1 MGVNIEIIFTFDD
14 MEQTQLE
21 RILVNAAAIR
31 KITVGD
37 PLTGMKFI
45 VGNEIGRKDN
55 RLGHI
60 TKIVYDQ
67 NSFYT
72 AGVAK
77 YIIYIHKYGDPDESE
92 RVYKFFENQP
102 VAIELIVDE

>member
-1 MGVNIEIIFTFDD
+1 

-31 KITVGD
+31 KITIGD
-37 PLTGMKFI
+37 PLTGMKYT
-45 VGNEIGRKDN
+45 VGSEIGRKDK
-55 RLGHI
+55 RTGFI

-77 YIIYIHKYGDPDESE
+77 YLIYIHKYSDEDESE
-92 RVYKFFENQP
+92 RIYKFFENQP
-102 VAIELIVDE
+102 VAVELIVDDEDDD